1 MTEGGDRR
9 DDALR
14 RAEMSA
20 AARRA
25 EAAEAQTLI
34 DGFVAEAGRRGLAPV
49 PLQAKTYTGGSVK
62 TDKRGWYLNRS
73 HSLAIGEDGG
83 YYRLTVPDPGRL
95 ARFTGVKLTAEPPS
109 LLVGAGG
116 RDGEG
121 GELTWFLQRVLD
133 GA

>member
-49 PLQAKTYTGGSVK
+49 PVIMTTALSDPKTVIRAFHDGVASGYLVK
-62 TDKRGWYLNRS
+62 P
-73 HSLAIGEDGG
+73 
-83 YYRLTVPDPGRL
+83 V
-95 ARFTGVKLTAEPPS
+95 AREKLFAELVKLG
-109 LLVGAGG
+109 LV
-116 RDGEG
+116 EG
-121 GELTWFLQRVLD
+121 
-133 GA
+133 